1 MLDSTIGSIKVCMV
15 MNTCEGSVLA
25 LDSCSL
31 LETTVTILSIST
43 LRGSGR
49 REYRRS
55 VSLSANV
62 QGQRRV
68 ILLDVRQMDLR
79 DMQRHAKRGTDTDL

>member
-1 MLDSTIGSIKVCMV
+1 MLDSTIGSIKVCVV

-43 LRGSGR
+43 LRGGGG
-49 REYRRS
+49 REYRSS

-62 QGQRRV
+62 QGQRRA
-68 ILLDVRQMDLR
+68 ILLDMRQMNLR
-79 DMQRHAKRGTDTDL
+79 DTQRGAQTLTGS